1 MKTHRLVLEAVTVG
15 ADDADLAD
23 ARFAW
28 LRKRQITRDG
38 AVLVRPDRF
47 VGFRS
52 AGAVADP
59 QAALTDA
66 LDSILSTND
75 LGAPQ

>member
-1 MKTHRLVLEAVTVG
+1 LFPVAAVTVG

-23 ARFAW
+23 TRLAW

-47 VGFRS
+47 IGFRS
-52 AGAVADP
+52 SGAVDDP
-59 QAALTDA
+59 LAVVMAALQK
-66 LDSILSTND
+66 ILAVD
-75 LGAPQ
+75 ELGARR